1 MGTTVSVLE
10 DKIYINFG
18 DKKVNTETAEK
29 IFRICMKKKK
39 LYLSGYEH
47 SHDTRVKMAGLGII
61 FKKWEDCPEMCI
73 TFTFHKD
80 EDRVIIGAQVA
91 QNGKTKRRPLDEQNY
106 FLMQWQQDV
115 ADEIEQVLG

>member
-1 MGTTVSVLE
+1 MGTISVLE
-10 DKIYINFG
+10 DKIYINFDG
-18 DKKVNTETAEK
+18 EKVNAEIAEK

-47 SHDTRVKMAGLGII
+47 GRDTRVKMAGLGII
-61 FKKWEDCPEMCI
+61 FKKWEYCPEICI

-80 EDRVIIGAQVA
+80 EDRVIINAQVA
-91 QNGKTKRRPLDEQNY
+91 QNGKTKRRPLGEQSY
-106 FLMQWQQDV
+106 FLRQWQQDV